1 MVVKKTDARCLPNE
15 WFWQDRETLRWGEV
29 RLMAMIEDVLLVAEK
44 FGSQWHRKRDSGG
57 GDSLRF

>member
-1 MVVKKTDARCLPNE
+1 
-15 WFWQDRETLRWGEV
+15 
-29 RLMAMIEDVLLVAEK
+29 MAMMEDVLLVAEK